1 MNMPRCGSLA
11 LCTLFFAAMG
21 GVLPRLHQAESPHAA
36 PSKSVASIV
45 VTPEVKECANF
56 LPYATDPTHMWNRVH
71 RQLFE
76 RRDIKG
82 QTWGC
87 DEVDPL
93 LWQRSKHVLEIP
105 AYQETVRL
113 LDEFTSTHAERLIRD
128 PLTRALFQR
137 DLWAVFDWLGS
148 LTDDHPQQRAE
159 LERRLAV
166 IIKAVALTQSE
177 IHGLPA
183 NYSQV
188 RGSTTSDGLALPD
201 KAGGWLLIGRDD
213 GMPPAR
219 SHTLFFSRSMFLV
232 YLKLAPGGVK
242 ARKYLE
248 AMRAYGRERP
258 KTDDCQQNPC
268 SPPQFPVGTELALVR
283 RAILM
288 DAAGHPVVSPI
299 TESVQLRRYIRIPP
313 GTRFDF
319 DGNAQQQVAE
329 FQLTRSKLREGT
341 IGLRVVGKDE
351 TQYPVFM
358 THGIDVFEE
367 SGAGTETA
375 RAVLRTCRS
384 CHQGVG
390 VISFATYS
398 RVQFDGKK
406 DLFVPVHI
414 STEAKQ
420 AAAAIRFLQAHD
432 KWRLLQKLLQGHG

>member
-1 MNMPRCGSLA
+1 MNMPRGGSLA
-11 LCTLFFAAMG
+11 LCTFFFATMG
-21 GVLPRLHQAESPHAA
+21 GVLPRLHQAENYHAT

-45 VTPEVKECANF
+45 VTSAVTDCANF
-56 LPYATDPTHMWNRVH
+56 SPYATDPTHMWNRVH

-76 RRDIKG
+76 RRDMKG
-82 QTWGC
+82 QPWGC

-93 LWQRSKHVLEIP
+93 LWQRSKHVLDVP

-128 PLTRALFQR
+128 PLSRALFQR

-148 LTDDHPQQRAE
+148 IADDHPQQRTE
-159 LERRLAV
+159 LELRLAV
-166 IIKAVALTQSE
+166 IIKAVALAQSE
-177 IHGLPA
+177 IHSLPA
-183 NYSQV
+183 NYSQL
-188 RGSTTSDGLALPD
+188 RGSSTNDGLALPD

-213 GMPPAR
+213 RLPPAR

-232 YLKLAPGGVK
+232 YLKLPPGAVK
-242 ARKYLE
+242 ASKYLA

-258 KTDDCQQNPC
+258 KTDDCQLLAC

-288 DAAGHPVVSPI
+288 DADGHPVVSPI
-299 TESVQLRRYIRIPP
+299 TESVQLRRYISIPA
-313 GTRFDF
+313 GRRFDF
-319 DGNAQQQVAE
+319 DGSTQQVAE
-329 FQLTRSKLREGT
+329 FQMTRSRLPQGT
-341 IGLRVVGKDE
+341 IGLRQVGKDE
-351 TQYPVFM
+351 TQHPVFM

-375 RAVLRTCRS
+375 GAVLRTCRS

-398 RVQFDGKK
+398 RVQFDGKE
-406 DLFVPVHI
+406 DLFVPVHV
-414 STEAKQ
+414 STEAKE
-420 AAAAIRFLQAHD
+420 ATAAIRFLQAHD
-432 KWRLLQKLLQGHG
+432 QWRLLQKLLQGHG